1 MLFSKLYGE
10 FFREI
15 DESERICFHG
25 TFSFLQV
32 LRDNEWSNQRRAT
45 EKKVATLKANE
56 TKPEEEK
63 VQCKPLS
70 QLDEIVLDILGKG
83 NVRILTALTMLQKLS
98 KFEVKATR
106 CGHFEN

>member
-1 MLFSKLYGE
+1 MNLFSRKM
-10 FFREI
+10 
-15 DESERICFHG
+15 
-25 TFSFLQV
+25 SFLQV

-56 TKPEEEK
+56 TKPEEER

-83 NVRILTALTMLQKLS
+83 NVRILTALFLRPMKVCNI
-98 KFEVKATR
+98 F
-106 CGHFEN
+106 

>member
-1 MLFSKLYGE
+1 M
-10 FFREI
+10 
-15 DESERICFHG
+15 
-25 TFSFLQV
+25 QV

-56 TKPEEEK
+56 TKPEEER

-83 NVRILTALTMLQKLS
+83 NVRILTALFFKTHESMQYLLTNIGL
-98 KFEVKATR
+98 EV
-106 CGHFEN
+106 CLLLLL